1 MKLKMSF
8 MVMTKMEVV
17 KVMDFSSSII
27 FFIVMGL
34 IKVSKETLHR
44 KHSAFNSVSTIMTKM
59 KKSWRIED
67 LWLQEGERKQRRKEE
82 I

>member
-1 MKLKMSF
+1 MSF
-8 MVMTKMEVV
+8 MMMTKMEVV
-17 KVMDFSSSII
+17 KVMDFSSII
-27 FFIVMGL
+27 FFSVMGL
-34 IKVSKETLHR
+34 IKVSKESLLR